1 MTPAFGAKVAAEL
14 GSRMTAVKAVS
25 GIPGVLA
32 VAAKDDAGA
41 VLILVNENKEPT
53 ETELALNPAWSVK
66 GIRDLSDD
74 EAVDLPPNG
83 LVLPPGVILALDLIE
98 GATSSGASPS
108 APSR

>member
-1 MTPAFGAKVAAEL
+1 MAAEL

-74 EAVDLPPNG
+74 KAADLPPNG

-98 GATSSGASPS
+98 GASSSGASPS